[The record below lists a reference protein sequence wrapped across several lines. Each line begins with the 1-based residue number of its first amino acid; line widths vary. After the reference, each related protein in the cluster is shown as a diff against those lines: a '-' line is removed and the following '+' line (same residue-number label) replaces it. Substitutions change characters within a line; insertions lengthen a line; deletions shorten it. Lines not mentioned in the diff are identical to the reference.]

1 MVADEPVDEA
11 EVEVLAVD
19 EPPLEDESDEPLLE
33 EDEELSEE
41 EELEDAVT
49 GPLRES
55 VR

>member
-19 EPPLEDESDEPLLE
+19 EPPLEDESDELLE